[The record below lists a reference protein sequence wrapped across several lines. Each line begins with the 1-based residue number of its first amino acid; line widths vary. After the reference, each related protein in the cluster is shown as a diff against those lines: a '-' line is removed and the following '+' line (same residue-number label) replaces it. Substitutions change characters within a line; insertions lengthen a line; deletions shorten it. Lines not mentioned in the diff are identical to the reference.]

1 VPGGVPFFTWVKELT
16 DVKGSPSAAVTVE
29 DEAKAT
35 DQQMFA
41 TGRTAMCL
49 SWSNQASSLDATSG
63 QNLEMLRVP
72 STTGKFTD
80 TASRYK
86 ALLWSVSSRTKHP
99 EAAAQV
105 IDVLVN
111 QPTAVTIIKT
121 ERGMPPHQVRSAAC
135 ARSRTGAAG
144 APACEDPL
152 DCVRRTVRRGSG
164 RPARPAGRR

>member
-1 VPGGVPFFTWVKELT
+1 VPFFTWVKELT
-16 DVKGSPSAAVTVE
+16 DVKGSSSAAVTVE

-63 QNLEMLRVP
+63 QDLEMLRVP

-86 ALLWSVSSRTKHP
+86 ALLWSVSARAKPP

-121 ERGMPPHQVRSAAC
+121 ERGMPPHQVRVQRAPGVAPVQQGPPPVRILSTASAE
-135 ARSRTGAAG
+135 RSGAVQG
-144 APACEDPL
+144 A
-152 DCVRRTVRRGSG
+152 
-164 RPARPAGRR
+164 